1 VSTRHE
7 NVVWQSADGTWSRG
21 FYRADRWY
29 DGDDDEGRVEFDMGE
44 FEWVSC
50 GHPTKD
56 EAHDAW
62 DGANPGGHL
71 VVPQP
76 VAGEESPF
84 QSENPEYLDD
94 LAAQLWATYSKLPRM
109 TRERHSWERSDIC
122 NGAPKR
128 RVPRYLADDIRRGLV
143 SNARNKL
150 AGYANLP
157 TDVTSEVAELRGRIG
172 ELTAAE
178 RTRISREFESAAE
191 QILGLITE
199 HRQHWGKAAVAA
211 DEYAHAQAETLTNLS
226 SGVSGTEPGALY
238 KPAAMRR
245 KTSAKST
252 AGSFAPRSH
261 TGPEIGL

>member
-1 VSTRHE
+1 MSTPHE

-29 DGDDDEGRVEFDMGE
+29 DGDDDEGRVEFDMSE
-44 FEWVSC
+44 FEWVST
-50 GHPTKD
+50 GHATYD

-62 DGANPGGHL
+62 DGANPAGYS
-71 VVPQP
+71 VVSQP
-76 VAGEESPF
+76 VAGEASPF
-84 QSENPEYLDD
+84 ESENPEHLDD
-94 LAAQLWATYSKLPRM
+94 LAAKLWVQHEKSPRFA
-109 TRERHSWERSDIC
+109 RERYSWERSDYC

-128 RVPRYLADDIRRGLV
+128 RVPRYLAEDIRRGLV

-150 AGYANLP
+150 AGYANVP

-178 RTRISREFESAAE
+178 RTHISRELESGAE

-199 HRQHWGKAAVAA
+199 HRHHWGKAAVAA
-211 DEYAHAQAETLTNLS
+211 DEYAHAQAETLTNL
-226 SGVSGTEPGALY
+226 VSEVAGTEPGVLY

-261 TGPEIGL
+261 SRPEIGF